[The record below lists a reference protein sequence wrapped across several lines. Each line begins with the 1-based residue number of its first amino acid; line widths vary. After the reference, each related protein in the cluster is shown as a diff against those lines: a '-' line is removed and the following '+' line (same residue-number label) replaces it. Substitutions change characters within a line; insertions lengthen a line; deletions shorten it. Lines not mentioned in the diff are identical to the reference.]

1 MITLQDFLHAVD
13 YRITGGSE
21 FQWQCFGDHARYL
34 DCNVDIDRASAS
46 VIFDSRDQ
54 TVYQVTAYD
63 YTADRAYRWTHPDW
77 VSNHQQEVAE
87 RGVTDNAWDDVSYT
101 DLEVV
106 EDMLAK
112 TRAIIAGE
120 SYDTRISV
128 PIELPDDEML
138 VLMTMAH
145 EQNMTF
151 NDFVEDLLRKTL
163 ADIEARAAVE
173 GLDKIRREFGTL
185 PKKKSKNKGRVPRRT
200 LALELEGVVA
210 DVEQGDGFDP
220 ICLKTIKRVIKELS
234 KD

>member
-34 DCNVDIDRASAS
+34 DCNVDIQRASAS

-63 YTADRAYRWTHPDW
+63 YTADRAYRWTHPDA
-77 VSNHQQEVAE
+77 VSNHQQEVEE
-87 RGVTDNAWDDVSYT
+87 RGVTDHAWDSVAYV
-101 DLEVV
+101 DLELA
-106 EDMLAK
+106 EDMLEKA
-112 TRAIIAGE
+112 RAIIAGE
-120 SYDTRISV
+120 AYDTRVSI

-145 EQNMTF
+145 EQDMTF
-151 NDFVEDLLRKTL
+151 NDFVEDILRKAL

-173 GLDKIRREFGTL
+173 GLDKIREEFGTL
-185 PKKKSKNKGRVPRRT
+185 PKKGKKKGRVPRRT

-220 ICLKTIKRVIKELS
+220 TCLKTIKRVIKELS
-234 KD
+234 RG